1 VGRHTVASLGLEL
14 TISLASKH
22 RNTQLKRL
30 GHPIALLGLV
40 SAALVIMLALAHLL
54 HALAKFSIAHC
65 FGRAAAHVTR
75 VMKVAARGEVT
86 VISEALPKKR
96 RNRAAVGVG
105 TDQFLGY
112 RVQVAGAT
120 MLRTFATAR
129 LAHSTT
135 AATATTEQRP
145 QVSEIKLLLCIGRK
159 SGE

>member
-1 VGRHTVASLGLEL
+1 MSL
-14 TISLASKH
+14 TSKH

-30 GHPIALLGLV
+30 GHTIALLGLV
-40 SAALVIMLALAHLL
+40 SASLVIILALAHLL
-54 HALAKFSIAHC
+54 HTLAKFTIAHC

-75 VMKVAARGEVT
+75 VMKVAARGEVS

-96 RNRAAVGVG
+96 RDRAAVGVR
-105 TDQFLGY
+105 TDPFLRY

-135 AATATTEQRP
+135 AAATTAAEQRP
-145 QVSEIKLLLCIGRK
+145 QVSEIELLLCISAAGRK
-159 SGE
+159 SSE